1 MEGVKQCRFG
11 GSRSVC
17 ARESYQRY
25 GVASSS
31 DFSMAKN
38 PSHKNTMPENR
49 TKNRKLAAKHCRS
62 NVATEFTRNEPTALP
77 TSGGNVRGLSLLS
90 QSPSKTEDN
99 CRTHENAAGDISGGF
114 RRRWEGVGQP
124 HPLLA
129 QNFLS
134 MSRRFLYKKQIVRC
148 VHLR

>member
-1 MEGVKQCRFG
+1 MEGVKHCRFG

-49 TKNRKLAAKHCRS
+49 TKNRKLAAKHCQT

-77 TSGGNVRGLSLLS
+77 RLGEMLGAYHFYHSHHPKLKIIAEPTKMLQVTSVADSGGDGRGWGS
-90 QSPSKTEDN
+90 
-99 CRTHENAAGDISGGF
+99 RTPC
-114 RRRWEGVGQP
+114 W
-124 HPLLA
+124 
-129 QNFLS
+129 
-134 MSRRFLYKKQIVRC
+134 
-148 VHLR
+148 LRTFCQ